1 MTNASRL
8 KFDIP
13 VKTESLRLISI
24 LLYSTK
30 NTLQVEIL
38 YFIHPVLHARR
49 LFKTQIRIARGH
61 YGKSVKAAQEPIGMN
76 EVSLPYNNVHIILQ
90 KDCTTIP

>member
-1 MTNASRL
+1 M
-8 KFDIP
+8 KFHIP
-13 VKTESLRLISI
+13 VKTESSRLISI
-24 LLYSTK
+24 SLYSTK

-38 YFIHPVLHARR
+38 YFIHPILHARR
-49 LFKTQIRIARGH
+49 SLTQIRIARGH
-61 YGKSVKAAQEPIGMN
+61 YGKSIKTAQEPIGMY